1 MKGAISNST
10 IDDNW
15 SRKLYTGARVQ
26 AGQGSVAETY
36 RVQDANGVLNK
47 DTWTKTGLQRVNPD
61 AIEKSPIKI
70 QAPVRQSRPS
80 TRQQATVR
88 LAQPRRSDR
97 LAG

>member
-1 MKGAISNST
+1 M
-10 IDDNW
+10 
-15 SRKLYTGARVQ
+15 R

-36 RVQDANGVLNK
+36 RVQVANGVLNK
-47 DTWTKTGLQRVNPD
+47 DTWAKTDLQRVNPD